1 MPHVDEASSSGR
13 LTPRKLR
20 HAYGRQCVEPGV
32 DIRMSRSSA
41 PVGSPSYLAPREL
54 DNPMQVGEQI
64 QLLHA
69 GRNFQKHFA
78 PTRMLADSA

>member
-41 PVGSPSYLAPREL
+41 PVGSPSYSSPSEL
-54 DNPMQVGEQI
+54 NNPMQIGEQI

-69 GRNFQKHFA
+69 A
-78 PTRMLADSA
+78 PTMYIRGFKF

>member
-1 MPHVDEASSSGR
+1 VSDLSDGLKEVQPMPHVDEASSSGR

-41 PVGSPSYLAPREL
+41 PVGSPSYFGSPGAR
-54 DNPMQVGEQI
+54 
-64 QLLHA
+64 
-69 GRNFQKHFA
+69 
-78 PTRMLADSA
+78 